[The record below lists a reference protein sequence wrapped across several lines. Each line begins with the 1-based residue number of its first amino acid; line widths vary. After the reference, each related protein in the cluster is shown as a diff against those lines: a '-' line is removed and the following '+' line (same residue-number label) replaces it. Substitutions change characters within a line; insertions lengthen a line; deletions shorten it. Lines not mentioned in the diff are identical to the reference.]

1 MKKLLF
7 DIAAL
12 MLMVGC
18 SSKTENTVTGN
29 EGDSI
34 INDSSSM
41 IVEGD
46 STIEKNVED
55 SNAVGEKSLSLDTNK
70 ITKEGAAKEEVSKED
85 KAKESSKPSPNAKE
99 IDKLLKNYMLCA
111 NQHNDEIRAGNQYD
125 SYLREID
132 KEAGRIDK
140 QLRKFKGEM
149 TKEQLAKYKKA
160 DRLLSKT
167 PI

>member
-1 MKKLLF
+1 
-7 DIAAL
+7 

-41 IVEGD
+41 IVGG
-46 STIEKNVED
+46 D

-111 NQHNDEIRAGNQYD
+111 NQHNDEIMAGNQYD

-149 TKEQLAKYKKA
+149 TKEQLAKY
-160 DRLLSKT
+160 
-167 PI
+167 